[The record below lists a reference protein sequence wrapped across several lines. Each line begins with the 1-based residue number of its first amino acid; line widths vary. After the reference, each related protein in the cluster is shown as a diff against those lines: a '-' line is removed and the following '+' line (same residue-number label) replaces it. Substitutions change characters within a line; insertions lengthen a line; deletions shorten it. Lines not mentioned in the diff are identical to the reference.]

1 MENNGTSKK
10 QRSLISWEE
19 FPDQIQSVLK
29 GLLTS
34 GDDAINFWLG
44 DRILT
49 TGFDDGDLF
58 RIN

>member
-1 MENNGTSKK
+1 MSEK

-29 GLLTS
+29 ELLPS
-34 GDDAINFWLG
+34 DNAIDSWFG
-44 DRILT
+44 GRILT